1 MHRRN
6 HLLLLILLG
15 SALGATA
22 ARAVPQQP
30 FDDDSSFENIAAE
43 RVQLETEQ
51 SSIERQIDSNLLR
64 KREVQRA
71 YDSLN
76 IHEAAYSARLHE
88 ASAYCV
94 GQFDQL
100 EYRRRRAW
108 CDTEAGVLDR
118 LRTELAERRGRLDQE
133 DRQRLDDA
141 ARLRTRY
148 DGITTRLAAL
158 DSSLSGHIVSRLK
171 GIPVPPPIP
180 PDQVTIGFGELAAD
194 RESGRVLF
202 GLDAGVAALDIAGQ
216 IGGAALPV
224 AKLIIATGKTFIAAE
239 NAADVYLVRQHELYE
254 RALGWLKDDR
264 TRLSFTAIVI
274 AVKSGQPLPENAQVE
289 MVRAAKAILDPRLG
303 NGGVRIAWDA
313 MMSPEARNA
322 ALTQAS
328 IELGGEVLGGVARGI
343 VGRLTVER
351 EVAYEEAVDFLSKA
365 RVAFEKTTSP
375 EAKISLTEAMKLA
388 NEMIAASYRAH
399 APAIAGMGHLEALYF
414 KYEAERAN
422 ERPR

>member
-108 CDTEAGVLDR
+108 CDTEAGALDR
-118 LRTELAERRGRLDQE
+118 LRAELVERRGRLDQE
-133 DRQRLDDA
+133 DRQRLDDV

-148 DGITTRLAAL
+148 DAITTRLAAL

-180 PDQVTIGFGELAAD
+180 PDQAAIGFGELAWDTLRHCTSSIKRRGKASD
-194 RESGRVLF
+194 PGDTPKCDCSVTQPCCCTSMLSGS
-202 GLDAGVAALDIAGQ
+202 
-216 IGGAALPV
+216 
-224 AKLIIATGKTFIAAE
+224 T
-239 NAADVYLVRQHELYE
+239 
-254 RALGWLKDDR
+254 
-264 TRLSFTAIVI
+264 
-274 AVKSGQPLPENAQVE
+274 
-289 MVRAAKAILDPRLG
+289 
-303 NGGVRIAWDA
+303 
-313 MMSPEARNA
+313 
-322 ALTQAS
+322 
-328 IELGGEVLGGVARGI
+328 
-343 VGRLTVER
+343 
-351 EVAYEEAVDFLSKA
+351 
-365 RVAFEKTTSP
+365 
-375 EAKISLTEAMKLA
+375 
-388 NEMIAASYRAH
+388 
-399 APAIAGMGHLEALYF
+399 
-414 KYEAERAN
+414 
-422 ERPR
+422 